1 MAWKIRRRGRLDF
14 ERPAIHL
21 VNDDVHLSVAGQTVQ
36 VWIGADEPMH
46 GRLLLVADP
55 RGLRVEWQKGY
66 TPEDLGSAAS
76 VLRHLGVPKPLIA
89 EVFAPLHRQLREAVA
104 PEAEHGG
111 AAESFP

>member
-1 MAWKIRRRGRLDF
+1 MAVMAWKIRRRGRLDF

-66 TPEDLGSAAS
+66 TPEDLRSAAR
-76 VLRHLGVPKPLIA
+76 VLRVLGIPKPVITQALTR
-89 EVFAPLHRQLREAVA
+89 LHHRL
-104 PEAEHGG
+104 HGPVVPD
-111 AAESFP
+111 AARGRAA